1 MGLLIKNYCL
11 LCNQGS
17 SSYNEDIVGFN
28 TSGAWVLD
36 GATGLNGKNL
46 VSETTD
52 ARWYVN
58 WWNKYLYENINKDL
72 SLKEIILD
80 GLDLI
85 KKDYNERLGDI
96 KVEKIDFPSSS
107 IAVVKFH
114 EKSIEYFMLGD
125 CTLFVKNGENK
136 IIKDR
141 TICKFD
147 SLVFDKMIDI
157 VKVQNRP
164 FSEVRGEVQSLLI
177 ENRLRKN
184 TENGYWILDF
194 EKEVV
199 SKAIH
204 GYIEIEN
211 NSTFILASDGFTSA
225 CDRYGIY
232 TEDEILEVA
241 EKYGVEHIYNQVR
254 GFEEKDSNA
263 MKIPRFKIKDD
274 SSCIYLN
281 LDIE

>member
-194 EKEVV
+194 EKEAV

-204 GYIEIEN
+204 GYMEIEN